1 MGIAEFSYFG
11 DFLYI
16 AVFAMVGA
24 LFLGIILT
32 LQKLLAPSK
41 PENTKL
47 LPYECGNDPV
57 GDAWVQFPIRYY
69 YFIIIFVVFDV
80 ETVFLFP
87 WAVVFQRIGLAA
99 FIEMAIFVL
108 LLLVGFIYAWKKGA
122 LEWV

>member
-1 MGIAEFSYFG
+1 
-11 DFLYI
+11 
-16 AVFAMVGA
+16 MVGA